1 MIKSLPRATVSLA
14 MAKAMTAAAESKA
27 SEINVPVVISIVDG
41 GANPLIMQRMD
52 EAFVTSCDI
61 SLNKAWSAC
70 SLPISSELLFLAV
83 VSPLLKTIR
92 LLAQSA
98 SVVARLNR
106 IWK

>member
-70 SLPISSELLFLAV
+70 CLQQP
-83 VSPLLKTIR
+83 T
-92 LLAQSA
+92 
-98 SVVARLNR
+98 
-106 IWK
+106 